1 MVWDGI
7 YVHQLRLYI
16 YICCRVSGWLAHL
29 WNHGI
34 YSYSY
39 AHVGIQEPTD
49 DNLPVAPTTHPC
61 WLVVT
66 YGVLYYPL
74 VISELTIF
82 FNFFNGALTVD
93 FFTALPVIFHSFLQM
108 STRGYSPII
117 GEYSF
122 WWNPR
127 YGCHGWSCTNKNH
140 GVFVGRYNTN
150 SMWHFFGKL
159 LNFFLLQ
166 IVENDHGEL
175 SE

>member
-1 MVWDGI
+1 MGWD
-7 YVHQLRLYI
+7 LRSSAKIIYI

-74 VISELTIF
+74 VISELAIF
-82 FNFFNGALTVD
+82 QFFQWLMNSW

-140 GVFVGRYNTN
+140 GVFVGRCNKN

-159 LNFFLLQ
+159 ELFSFANR
-166 IVENDHGEL
+166 GEL
-175 SE
+175 SCC